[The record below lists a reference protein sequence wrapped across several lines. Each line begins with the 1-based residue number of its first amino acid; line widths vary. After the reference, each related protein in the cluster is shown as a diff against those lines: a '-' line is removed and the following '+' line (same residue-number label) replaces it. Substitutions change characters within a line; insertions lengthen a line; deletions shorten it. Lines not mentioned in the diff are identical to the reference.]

1 MNKWMMQLRTPRLAL
16 RAWRDDDLASLVSMN
31 ADPDVN
37 VWLGGPAIAQRSEAA
52 FKLMRE
58 RIAMH
63 GWGVLVVEDHAG
75 TFLGMCGLQPVRAS
89 LPIAPATEIIWR
101 FRREAWGHGYASEA
115 AVAVLEASSQQGAPG
130 EIVALVAWPDRRSAS
145 TAQRIGFRH
154 DPARDFLHPDLDI
167 NHPLRAHRVFARG
180 HF

>member
-1 MNKWMMQLRTPRLAL
+1 MQLRTARLAL
-16 RAWRDDDLASLVSMN
+16 RAWRDDDLTSLVSMN
-31 ADPDVN
+31 ADPEVN
-37 VWLGGPAIAQRSEAA
+37 VWLGGPALVRNSEAA
-52 FKLMRE
+52 FNLMRE
-58 RIAMH
+58 RLAAH
-63 GWGVLVVEDHAG
+63 GWGVLVVEDQAG
-75 TFLGMCGLQPVRAS
+75 TFLGICGLQPVRAS

-115 AVAVLEASSQQGAPG
+115 AIAVLDASSQHGVPE
-130 EIVALVAWPDRRSAS
+130 EIVALVAWPNQRSAS

-154 DPARDFLHPDLDI
+154 DPSRDFLYPDLDA